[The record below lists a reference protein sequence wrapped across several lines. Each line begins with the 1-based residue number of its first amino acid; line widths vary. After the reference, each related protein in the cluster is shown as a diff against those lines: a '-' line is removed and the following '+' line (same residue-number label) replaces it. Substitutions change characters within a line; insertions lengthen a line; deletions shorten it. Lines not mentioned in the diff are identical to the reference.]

1 MTSFIDYQP
10 TRRRILANLMRIGA
24 GGALAGL
31 IGLPPLLT
39 SAARAGRLYR
49 WSGVALGG
57 EAHLW
62 VEAGDRHEAAQLV
75 ARALAEK
82 TRLERI
88 FSLYRP
94 DSLLLRLNAQGR
106 LAHPP
111 AEMLTLLALARR
123 LWEASEGAFDPTVQP
138 LYAWAKRA
146 GGKSER
152 PAAARRLVG
161 MQDVLFDESEI
172 AFRRRG
178 MALTFNGI
186 AQGYITDRVADLLS
200 GAGCRAACVQFGE
213 IRAFGRPGSGRGW
226 DVRLDG
232 SVDRL
237 PVAAGAVAVTD
248 TFGTLIGGHSPH
260 VLDPRRRQ
268 PVATRRKLAVRAP
281 HATLAD
287 GLSTA
292 LAVLGREREDALLRH
307 FPDVR
312 VRWLV

>member
-1 MTSFIDYQP
+1 MTFCTDRLP
-10 TRRRILANLMRIGA
+10 TRRRILANLLRVGA

-31 IGLPPLLT
+31 VGLPPLLT
-39 SAARAGRLYR
+39 SSARAGRLYR

-62 VEAGDRHEAAQLV
+62 VEAGDRHEAARLV
-75 ARALAEK
+75 TCALAEK
-82 TRLERI
+82 TRLEKI

-138 LYAWAKRA
+138 LYARLKSA
-146 GGKSER
+146 GGKGAG
-152 PAAARRLVG
+152 PAAVRGIVG
-161 MQDVLFDESEI
+161 MQDVLFDETEV
-172 AFRRRG
+172 AFRRQG

-186 AQGYITDRVADLLS
+186 AQGYITDRVAERLS
-200 GAGCRAACVQFGE
+200 EAGCRAACVQFGE
-213 IRAFGRPGSGRGW
+213 IRAFGRPGPSRSW

-232 SVDRL
+232 SSDRL
-237 PVAAGAVAVTD
+237 SVAAAAVAVTD
-248 TFGTLIGGHSPH
+248 TFGTLIGGRSPH
-260 VLDPRRRQ
+260 VLDPRTGR
-268 PVATRRKLAVRAP
+268 PIATRRALAVRAP

-292 LAVLGREREDALLRH
+292 LAVLGRKQEHALLRH
-307 FPDVR
+307 FPAAQ
-312 VRWLV
+312 VRWLA